1 MSATG
6 ATPEAGTTPA
16 AEDRAAAA
24 PATGEAAQRDAA
36 QRAVAAL
43 YAVDSNAHRLGIE
56 LVSAGPGTAVV
67 KMVVQETMTNA
78 HGLCHGGVIFSVADT
93 AFGYACNSRGGTNLA
108 AHAAID
114 FLAPGRVGDV
124 LVATAREQWRSGRTG
139 LYEIEVATAA
149 GERLALFRGRSQQ
162 LKDAGRGA

>member
-1 MSATG
+1 MA
-6 ATPEAGTTPA
+6 
-16 AEDRAAAA
+16 
-24 PATGEAAQRDAA
+24 
-36 QRAVAAL
+36 
-43 YAVDSNAHRLGIE
+43 
-56 LVSAGPGTAVV
+56 AGPGTATVR
-67 KMVVQETMTNA
+67 MTVQPTMTNA

-114 FLAPGRVGDV
+114 FLALGRVGDV

-149 GERLALFRGRSQQ
+149 GVRLALFHGRSQQ
-162 LKDAGRGA
+162 LKD